1 MQITSLIKMN
11 ILNII
16 KKPFQLINRLS
27 LISQITIG
35 LILGILLAFFAPE
48 SAMSTQIIGQLFT
61 KSLQSVAPIL
71 VFILIMA
78 SISRYQTHTFD
89 SIRPILLLYLF
100 GTFFAAL
107 TAVIASTLFPST
119 IPISSKLINDIG
131 VLPPQK
137 VSQVFSAL
145 LISIT
150 DNPFNAMIKGNYM
163 CLLVWGIILGYALR
177 HSSSTTKQVID
188 DIANAITYLVKFV
201 IRFAPLGIFGI
212 VASTLAEIGFSEMW
226 QYLHLIIVLLGSM
239 LFVVF
244 IINPIL
250 IYQRTGKNPYPLI
263 LLTLKESAIPAFF
276 TRSSAANIPVNL
288 ALCKKLEL
296 PKDVYSIS
304 IPLGANINMAG
315 AAITITVLTLA
326 AVNTLGIETD
336 IFTTL
341 LLSII
346 ASICACGASGVAGG
360 SLLLIPIACSLFGI
374 PDYIAM
380 SVVSTGFAISIIQ
393 DSAETAVNSSV
404 DVAFTAAGCRR
415 VYK

>member
-1 MQITSLIKMN
+1 MKRIINLIKKR
-11 ILNII
+11 L
-16 KKPFQLINRLS
+16 QCINKLS
-27 LISQITIG
+27 LVSQIGVG
-35 LILGILLAFFAPE
+35 LFLGVLLAYFSPE
-48 SAMSTQIIGQLFT
+48 NALSTEIIGTLFT
-61 KSLQSVAPIL
+61 KALQAVAPIL

-78 SISRYQTHTFD
+78 SISRYQSHTFD
-89 SIRPILLLYLF
+89 NIRPILILYLL

-107 TAVIASTLFPST
+107 TAVIASYLFPSN
-119 IPISSKLINDIG
+119 IPISHELINDIG
-131 VLPPQK
+131 ILPPQK
-137 VSQVFSAL
+137 VSQVFSSL
-145 LISIT
+145 LFNIT

-177 HSSSTTKQVID
+177 HASPTTKQVID
-188 DIANAITYLVKFV
+188 DIANSITYLVKIV
-201 IRFAPLGIFGI
+201 IRFAPIGIFGI
-212 VASTLAEIGFSEMW
+212 VASTLASVGFDKL
-226 QYLHLIIVLLGSM
+226 QNYFHLIFVLLGCM

-244 IINPIL
+244 VVNPIL
-250 IYQRTGKNPYPLI
+250 IYYRTRKNPYPLI
-263 LLTLKESAIPAFF
+263 LLTLRESAIPAFF

-288 ALCKKLEL
+288 TLCKKLEL

-326 AVNTLGIETD
+326 AVHTLGIETD
-336 IFTTL
+336 IFTAL

-404 DVAFTAAGCRR
+404 DVAFTAAGCAS
-415 VYK
+415 K